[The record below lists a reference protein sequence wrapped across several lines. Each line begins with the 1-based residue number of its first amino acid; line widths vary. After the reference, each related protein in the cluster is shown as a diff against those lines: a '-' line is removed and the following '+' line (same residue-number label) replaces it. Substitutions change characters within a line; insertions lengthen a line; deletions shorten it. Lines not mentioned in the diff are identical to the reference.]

1 MYNNITSVVIVSIF
15 LMGPPPSTNLSNN
28 WDREL
33 ESIVITLELT
43 EYPRFLLSY
52 NGKYRIPFDGTICYE
67 VLGYSETCAQ
77 TQNRFLTQT
86 TRIYLVAPGGIPF
99 DVLREYELFIRFPIL
114 STNRFKYSINKSK
127 NE

>member
-15 LMGPPPSTNLSNN
+15 LMGPPPSINLSNN

-52 NGKYRIPFDGTICYE
+52 DGKHRIPFDGIICYE
-67 VLGYSETCAQ
+67 ILGYSETCAQ

-99 DVLREYELFIRFPIL
+99 DVLRGYELFIRFPIL
-114 STNRFKYSINKSK
+114 SSNRFKYSIK
-127 NE
+127 N

>member
-15 LMGPPPSTNLSNN
+15 LMGPPPSINLSNN

-52 NGKYRIPFDGTICYE
+52 RGKYRIPFDGTICYE

-99 DVLREYELFIRFPIL
+99 DVLRGYDLFVRFPIL
-114 STNRFKYSINKSK
+114 SSNRFKYSINKSK

>member
-15 LMGPPPSTNLSNN
+15 LMGPPPSINLSNN

-99 DVLREYELFIRFPIL
+99 DVLRGYELFIRFPIL
-114 STNRFKYSINKSK
+114 SSNRFKYSIK
-127 NE
+127 N

>member
-15 LMGPPPSTNLSNN
+15 LMGPPPSINLSNN

-67 VLGYSETCAQ
+67 ILGYSETCTQ
-77 TQNRFLTQT
+77 TQNRLLTQT

-99 DVLREYELFIRFPIL
+99 DVLRGYELFIRFPIL
-114 STNRFKYSINKSK
+114 SSNRFKYSIK
-127 NE
+127 N

>member
-15 LMGPPPSTNLSNN
+15 LMGPPPSINLSNN

-67 VLGYSETCAQ
+67 ILGYSETCAQ

-99 DVLREYELFIRFPIL
+99 DVLRGYELFIRFPIL
-114 STNRFKYSINKSK
+114 SSNRFKYSIK
-127 NE
+127 N

>member
-67 VLGYSETCAQ
+67 ILGYSETCAQ

-99 DVLREYELFIRFPIL
+99 DVLRGYELFIRFPIL
-114 STNRFKYSINKSK
+114 SSNRFKYSIK
-127 NE
+127 N